1 MHNAPT
7 PDPGSA
13 GRRSERDLEILAS
26 IGRKLLGGVD
36 LDQQLGL
43 TLRLAADAVG
53 ANRASVMLLDDDSR
67 TLAIR
72 CSVGLP
78 PEAILGTVAL
88 GEGIAGWVA
97 EHNQPFIL
105 HGAVTDSRFEGVDP
119 TIDSSLCLPLA
130 VEDRVLGV
138 LNLTR
143 QPGERFTVEDLRLA
157 SSLADLASLAV
168 EKAHLYATLREREER
183 VSGLLEAAINAQE
196 AERRRIANEI
206 HDGFLQALTG
216 LFLQTEI
223 AKATLGQGGTAEAM
237 AALDSV
243 QNAILHTSDELRDV
257 VWGARPAPVDE
268 LGLAPTLE
276 AMVEEVCSA
285 CEVQGHFVNRT
296 GDERLPGAVET
307 VLYRVAQEALR
318 NAVKHADASQVW
330 VALERAEGEARL
342 SVRDDGRGVEPDTVP
357 DDRGATSLATSLATI
372 QERLAL
378 AGGRVRIDPSPEGG
392 TTISAT
398 IPLGGFR

>member
-1 MHNAPT
+1 MDNAPP
-7 PDPGSA
+7 PDPGPA

-43 TLRLAADAVG
+43 TVRLAAEAVG
-53 ANRASVMLLDDDSR
+53 ANRASVLLLDGETR

-78 PEAILGTVAL
+78 PEAILSTIAL

-105 HGAVTDSRFEGVDP
+105 HGPVTDSRFEGVDP

-143 QPGERFTVEDLRLA
+143 QPGNRFTVEDLRLA

-168 EKAHLYATLREREER
+168 EKARLYATLREREER

-196 AERRRIANEI
+196 AERRRIADEM

-223 AKATLGQGGTAEAM
+223 AKATLGRAGTAEAM

-243 QNAILHTSDELRDV
+243 QDAILRTSEELREV
-257 VWGARPAPVDE
+257 VFGARPVPVDE
-268 LGLAPTLE
+268 LGLAPTLQ
-276 AMVEEVCSA
+276 AMVDEVCSA
-285 CEVQGHFVNRT
+285 SEVKGHFVNRT

-342 SVRDDGRGVEPDTVP
+342 SVRDDGRGVEPDVVL
-357 DDRGATSLATSLATI
+357 DDPGNAELATI

-398 IPLGGFR
+398 IPLGAFR